1 MNILDAFLQCGALL
15 EGHFVLSSGLH
26 SNRYLQCA
34 KVLQYPD
41 LAEAIG
47 AGIAELFKDIKMDVV
62 VGPAMGGVI
71 IAQEVGRAA
80 HVRAIFAER
89 EQGVMTLRRGFS
101 VEPGERA
108 VVVEDV
114 VTTGGSAREVA
125 DMLRARGATV
135 VGIGAII
142 DRTTSAADFGVPF
155 RALGKV
161 EVATYKPEDCPLCKA
176 NVPVT
181 KPGSRGLR

>member
-1 MNILDAFLQCGALL
+1 MNVLDACMQCGALL

-26 SNRYLQCA
+26 SNRYVQCA

-47 AGIAELFKDIKMDVV
+47 AAIAALFKDIAMDVV

-71 IAQEVGRAA
+71 IAQEVARAA

-89 EQGVMTLRRGFS
+89 EHGVMTLRRGFF

-108 VVVEDV
+108 LVVEDV
-114 VTTGGSAREVA
+114 VTTGGSAREVV
-125 DMLRARGATV
+125 DMLTARGARV
-135 VGIGAII
+135 VGVGAIM
-142 DRTTSAADFGVPF
+142 DRTTSPPQFPAPF
-155 RALGKV
+155 RALGRV
-161 EVATYKPEDCPLCKA
+161 EVATYPPDDCPLCKA
-176 NVPVT
+176 GVPLV
-181 KPGSRGLR
+181 KPGSRGLK